1 MIYGYVRVSTAKQV
15 DGNSY
20 EEQTTSIT
28 QRYSNA
34 KIIYE
39 QESGAEER
47 PIFLKL
53 LGDVV
58 SGDMIV
64 VTKLDRFCRSTK
76 EGLEYIDI
84 LRDKGVSVHI
94 LNMGVIENTPIGRMI
109 VTNLLAFAEF
119 ERAMIKERTQA
130 GKAIARTKE
139 GYVEGRPRIEVED
152 DVLDILYRK
161 QQTGEITV
169 KECCEELGICRATWY
184 NITSVERNKWK
195 EVS

>member
-1 MIYGYVRVSTAKQV
+1 MIYGYARVSTAKQI
-15 DGNSY
+15 DGNSF
-20 EEQTTSIT
+20 EEQTNAIT
-28 QRYSNA
+28 HRYPNA
-34 KIIYE
+34 KMIYE

-53 LGDVV
+53 LEDVV

-76 EGLEYIDI
+76 ECLEYIDV
-84 LRDKGVSVHI
+84 LREKGVSIHI
-94 LNMGVIENTPIGRMI
+94 LNMGIIENTPIGRMI

-139 GYVEGRPRIEVED
+139 GFVDGRPRKEPPD
-152 DVLDILYRK
+152 FKKFLKK
-161 QQTGEITV
+161 QKDGELTV
-169 KECCEELGICRATWY
+169 AECCEQLGISRATWY
-184 NITSVERNKWK
+184 NRLR
-195 EVS
+195 EVC

>member
-20 EEQTTSIT
+20 EEQTGSIT
-28 QRYSNA
+28 SRYSDA

-53 LGDVV
+53 LDDVV

-84 LRDKGVSVHI
+84 LREKGVSVHI

-139 GYVEGRPRIEVED
+139 GWKDGRPRKEPPD
-152 DVLDILYRK
+152 FKKILKK
-161 QQTGEITV
+161 QKDGELTV
-169 KECCEELGICRATWY
+169 AQCCEQLGISRATWY
-184 NITSVERNKWK
+184 NKLK
-195 EVS
+195 EVC

>member
-1 MIYGYVRVSTAKQV
+1 MIYGYARVSTAKQIE
-15 DGNSY
+15 GNSF
-20 EEQTTSIT
+20 EEQTNAIT
-28 QRYSNA
+28 LRYSNA
-34 KIIYE
+34 KMIYE

-53 LGDVV
+53 LDDVV

-64 VTKLDRFCRSTK
+64 VTKLDRFCRTTK
-76 EGLEYIDI
+76 EGLEYIDL

-130 GKAIARTKE
+130 GKAIARTKD
-139 GYVEGRPRIEVED
+139 GWKDGRPRVEVED
-152 DVLDILYRK
+152 DVLDMLYR
-161 QQTGEITV
+161 QQQSGKITV
-169 KECCEELGICRATWY
+169 RECCEQLGISRATWY
-184 NITSVERNKWK
+184 NLTDVERK
-195 EVS
+195 VS

>member
-20 EEQTTSIT
+20 EEQSSSIT
-28 QRYSNA
+28 QKYSNA

-53 LGDVV
+53 LEDTVY
-58 SGDMIV
+58 GDMIV

-84 LRDKGVSVHI
+84 LREKGVSVHI

-130 GKAIARTKE
+130 GKAIAKTKE
-139 GYVEGRPRIEVED
+139 GFVDGRPRKDLPHFEKF
-152 DVLDILYRK
+152 LKK
-161 QQTGEITV
+161 QKDGEMSV
-169 KECCEELGICRATWY
+169 RECCEQLGISRATWY
-184 NITSVERNKWK
+184 NKVK
-195 EVS
+195 EIS

>member
-1 MIYGYVRVSTAKQV
+1 MIYGYARVSTAKQIE
-15 DGNSY
+15 GNSF
-20 EEQTTSIT
+20 EEQTNAIT
-28 QRYSNA
+28 LRYSNA
-34 KIIYE
+34 KMIYE

-53 LGDVV
+53 LDDVV

-64 VTKLDRFCRSTK
+64 VTKLDRFCRTTK
-76 EGLEYIDI
+76 EGLEYIDL

-130 GKAIARTKE
+130 GKAIARTKD
-139 GYVEGRPRIEVED
+139 GWKDGRPRVNIED
-152 DVLDILYRK
+152 DVLDMLYR
-161 QQTGEITV
+161 QQQSGKITV
-169 KECCEELGICRATWY
+169 RECCEQLGISRATWY
-184 NITSVERNKWK
+184 NLTYAEK

>member
-1 MIYGYVRVSTAKQV
+1 MIYGYARVSTAKQV
-15 DGNSY
+15 DGNSF
-20 EEQTTSIT
+20 EEQTKVIT
-28 QRYSNA
+28 ARYSDVTM
-34 KIIYE
+34 IYE

-47 PIFLKL
+47 PIFLDL
-53 LGDVV
+53 LDKVV

-76 EGLEYIDI
+76 EGLEYIDL

-94 LNMGVIENTPIGRMI
+94 MNMGIIENTPIGRMI

-139 GYVEGRPRIEVED
+139 GWVDGRPRKEPPD
-152 DVLDILYRK
+152 FQKFLKK
-161 QQTGEITV
+161 QKDGELSV
-169 KECCEELGICRATWY
+169 AECCKQLGISRATWY
-184 NITSVERNKWK
+184 NRLK
-195 EVS
+195 EVC

>member
-1 MIYGYVRVSTAKQV
+1 MIYGYARVSTARQV
-15 DGNSY
+15 DGNSF
-20 EEQTTSIT
+20 EEQTTAIL
-28 QRYSNA
+28 QRYTNA
-34 KIIYE
+34 KMIYE

-53 LGDVV
+53 LEDAVAGDT
-58 SGDMIV
+58 IV

-76 EGLEYIDI
+76 EGLEYIDL
-84 LRDKGVSVHI
+84 LRDKGVIIHI

-139 GYVEGRPRIEVED
+139 GWTEGRPRKEPVEFQKF
-152 DVLDILYRK
+152 LKK
-161 QQTGEITV
+161 QKDGELTV
-169 KECCEELGICRATWY
+169 DECCKQLGISRKTWY
-184 NITSVERNKWK
+184 NRLK

>member
-1 MIYGYVRVSTAKQV
+1 MIYGYIRVSTAKQL

-20 EEQTTSIT
+20 EEQTLSIT
-28 QRYSNA
+28 QRYPDA

-39 QESGAEER
+39 QESGAENR
-47 PIFLKL
+47 PIFLDL
-53 LGDVV
+53 LEKVV

-76 EGLEYIDI
+76 EGLGYIDL
-84 LRDKGVSVHI
+84 LRDKGVSIHI
-94 LNMGVIENTPIGRMI
+94 MNMGIIENTPIGRMI

-139 GYVEGRPRIEVED
+139 GWVDGRPRKEPADFQNFVK
-152 DVLDILYRK
+152 K
-161 QQTGEITV
+161 QKDGELSV
-169 KECCEELGICRATWY
+169 RECCEQLGISRATWY
-184 NITSVERNKWK
+184 NKLK
-195 EVS
+195 EVC

>member
-1 MIYGYVRVSTAKQV
+1 MIYGYARVSTAKQL
-15 DGNSY
+15 DGNSF
-20 EEQTTSIT
+20 EEQTNAIT
-28 QRYSNA
+28 ARYSDV
-34 KIIYE
+34 KMIYE

-47 PIFLKL
+47 PIFLNL
-53 LGDVV
+53 LQNVV

-84 LRDKGVSVHI
+84 LREKGVSVHI
-94 LNMGVIENTPIGRMI
+94 LNMGIIENTPIGRMI

-139 GYVEGRPRIEVED
+139 GWVDGRPRKEPADFKNFVK
-152 DVLDILYRK
+152 K
-161 QQTGEITV
+161 QKDGELTV
-169 KECCEELGICRATWY
+169 AECCEQLGISRATWY
-184 NITSVERNKWK
+184 NRLK
-195 EVS
+195 EVC

>member
-1 MIYGYVRVSTAKQV
+1 MIYGYARVSTAKQV
-15 DGNSY
+15 DGNSF
-20 EEQTTSIT
+20 EEQTNVIT
-28 QRYSNA
+28 TRYADA
-34 KIIYE
+34 KMIYE

-53 LGDVV
+53 LEEVV

-76 EGLEYIDI
+76 EGLEYIDL

-94 LNMGVIENTPIGRMI
+94 MNMGIIENTPIGRMI

-139 GYVEGRPRIEVED
+139 GWVDGRPRKEPSDFEKF
-152 DVLDILYRK
+152 LKK
-161 QQTGEITV
+161 QKDGEMSV
-169 KECCEELGICRATWY
+169 SDCCKALGISRATWY
-184 NITSVERNKWK
+184 NRMK
-195 EVS
+195 EVC

>member
-1 MIYGYVRVSTAKQV
+1 MIYGYARVSTAKQL
-15 DGNSY
+15 DGNSF
-20 EEQTTSIT
+20 EEQTNTIVA
-28 QRYSNA
+28 RYSDV
-34 KIIYE
+34 KMIYE

-53 LGDVV
+53 LDDVV

-84 LRDKGVSVHI
+84 LREKGVSVHI
-94 LNMGVIENTPIGRMI
+94 LNMGIIENTPIGRMI

-139 GYVEGRPRIEVED
+139 GWVDGRPRKEPADFEKFVK
-152 DVLDILYRK
+152 K
-161 QQTGEITV
+161 QKDGELTV
-169 KECCEELGICRATWY
+169 AECCEQLEISRATWY
-184 NITSVERNKWK
+184 NRLK

>member
-1 MIYGYVRVSTAKQV
+1 MIYGYIRVSTAKQI

-20 EEQTTSIT
+20 EEQTTAIRL
-28 QRYSNA
+28 RYSNA
-34 KIIYE
+34 KMIYE

-53 LGDVV
+53 LEDVV
-58 SGDMIV
+58 EGDMIV

-76 EGLEYIDI
+76 EGLEYIDL
-84 LRDKGVSVHI
+84 LRDKGVIIHI

-139 GYVEGRPRIEVED
+139 GYTEGRPRKEPVD
-152 DVLDILYRK
+152 FKKFLKK
-161 QQTGEITV
+161 QKDGKLTV
-169 KECCEELGICRATWY
+169 SECCKQLGISRATWY
-184 NITSVERNKWK
+184 NKLK
-195 EVS
+195 EVC

>member
-1 MIYGYVRVSTAKQV
+1 MIYGYARVSTAKQV
-15 DGNSY
+15 DGNSF
-20 EEQTTSIT
+20 EEQTNVIT
-28 QRYSNA
+28 ARYSDV
-34 KIIYE
+34 KMIYE

-47 PIFLKL
+47 PIFLNL
-53 LGDVV
+53 LEKVV

-76 EGLEYIDI
+76 EGLEYIDL

-94 LNMGVIENTPIGRMI
+94 MNMGIIENTPIGRMI

-139 GYVEGRPRIEVED
+139 GWVDGRPRKEPQEFQNF
-152 DVLDILYRK
+152 LKK
-161 QQTGEITV
+161 QKDGELTV
-169 KECCEELGICRATWY
+169 AECCEQLGISRATWY
-184 NITSVERNKWK
+184 NRLK
-195 EVS
+195 EVC

>member
-1 MIYGYVRVSTAKQV
+1 MIYGYARVSTAKQV
-15 DGNSY
+15 DGNSF
-20 EEQTTSIT
+20 EEQTNVIT
-28 QRYSNA
+28 NRYSDV
-34 KIIYE
+34 KMIYE

-53 LGDVV
+53 LEKVV

-76 EGLEYIDI
+76 EGLEYIDL

-94 LNMGVIENTPIGRMI
+94 MNMGIIENTPIGRMI

-139 GYVEGRPRIEVED
+139 GWVDGRPRKNPPD
-152 DVLDILYRK
+152 FKKFLKK
-161 QQTGEITV
+161 QKDGELTV
-169 KECCEELGICRATWY
+169 SECCKQLGISRATWY
-184 NITSVERNKWK
+184 NRLR
-195 EVS
+195 EVC

>member
-1 MIYGYVRVSTAKQV
+1 MIYGYARVSTAKQIE
-15 DGNSY
+15 GNSF
-20 EEQTTSIT
+20 EEQTNAIT
-28 QRYSNA
+28 LRYSNA
-34 KIIYE
+34 KMIYE

-53 LGDVV
+53 LDDVV

-64 VTKLDRFCRSTK
+64 VTKLDRFCRTTK
-76 EGLEYIDI
+76 EGLEYIDL

-130 GKAIARTKE
+130 GKAIARTKD
-139 GYVEGRPRIEVED
+139 GWKDGRPRVNIED
-152 DVLDILYRK
+152 DVLDMLYR
-161 QQTGEITV
+161 QQQSGKITV
-169 KECCEELGICRATWY
+169 RECCEQLGISRATWY
-184 NITSVERNKWK
+184 NLTDVERK
-195 EVS
+195 VS

>member
-1 MIYGYVRVSTAKQV
+1 MIYGYARVSTAKQI
-15 DGNSY
+15 DGNSF
-20 EEQTTSIT
+20 EEQTNEIT
-28 QRYSNA
+28 RRYSNA
-34 KIIYE
+34 TMIYE

-47 PIFLKL
+47 PIFLRL
-53 LGDVV
+53 LEDVV

-76 EGLEYIDI
+76 EGLEYVDL

-119 ERAMIKERTQA
+119 ERAMIKERTHA

-139 GYVEGRPRIEVED
+139 GFVDGRPRKEIDNFENFAK
-152 DVLDILYRK
+152 K
-161 QQTGEITV
+161 QKDGELSV
-169 KECCEELGICRATWY
+169 ADCCKALGISRATWY
-184 NITSVERNKWK
+184 NRLR
-195 EVS
+195 EVC

>member
-1 MIYGYVRVSTAKQV
+1 MIYGYIRVSTAKQI

-20 EEQTTSIT
+20 EEQTTAIRL
-28 QRYSNA
+28 RYSDA
-34 KIIYE
+34 KMIYE

-53 LGDVV
+53 LEDVV
-58 SGDMIV
+58 EGDTIV

-76 EGLEYIDI
+76 EGLEYIDL
-84 LRDKGVSVHI
+84 LRYKGVILHI

-139 GYVEGRPRIEVED
+139 GYVEGRPRKEPAD
-152 DVLDILYRK
+152 FKKFLKK
-161 QQTGEITV
+161 QKDGELTV
-169 KECCEELGICRATWY
+169 AECCKQLGISRATWY
-184 NITSVERNKWK
+184 NKLK
-195 EVS
+195 EVC

>member
-1 MIYGYVRVSTAKQV
+1 MIYGYARVSTAKQIE
-15 DGNSY
+15 GNSF
-20 EEQTTSIT
+20 EEQTNAIT
-28 QRYSNA
+28 LRYSNA
-34 KIIYE
+34 KMIYE

-53 LGDVV
+53 LDDVV

-64 VTKLDRFCRSTK
+64 VTKLDRFCRTTK
-76 EGLEYIDI
+76 EGLEYIDL

-130 GKAIARTKE
+130 GKAIARTKD
-139 GYVEGRPRIEVED
+139 GWKDGRPRVNIED
-152 DVLDILYRK
+152 DVLDTLYR
-161 QQTGEITV
+161 QQQSGKITV
-169 KECCEELGICRATWY
+169 RECCEQLGISRATWY
-184 NITSVERNKWK
+184 NLTDVERK
-195 EVS
+195 VS

>member
-1 MIYGYVRVSTAKQV
+1 MIYGYARVSTAKQL
-15 DGNSY
+15 DGNSF
-20 EEQTTSIT
+20 EEQTNTIT
-28 QRYSNA
+28 ARYSDA
-34 KIIYE
+34 KMIYE

-47 PIFLKL
+47 PIFLNL
-53 LGDVV
+53 LQKVV

-84 LRDKGVSVHI
+84 LREKGVSVHI
-94 LNMGVIENTPIGRMI
+94 LNMGIIENTPIGRMI

-139 GYVEGRPRIEVED
+139 GWVDGRPRKEPADFQNFVK
-152 DVLDILYRK
+152 K
-161 QQTGEITV
+161 QKDGELTV
-169 KECCEELGICRATWY
+169 AECCEQLGISRATWY
-184 NITSVERNKWK
+184 NRLK

>member
-1 MIYGYVRVSTAKQV
+1 MIYGYVRVSTAKQI

-20 EEQTTSIT
+20 EEQSTSILG
-28 QRYSNA
+28 RYPTA

-47 PIFLKL
+47 PIFLNL
-53 LGDVV
+53 LDEAV
-58 SGDMIV
+58 SGDVIV

-84 LRDKGVSVHI
+84 LRDKGVIIHI

-139 GYVEGRPRIEVED
+139 GWVDGRPRIEIED
-152 DVLDILYRK
+152 DVLDMLYR
-161 QQTGEITV
+161 QQQAKKITV
-169 KECCEELGICRATWY
+169 KECCETLGISRATWY
-184 NITSVERNKWK
+184 NLVREAC
-195 EVS
+195 

>member
-1 MIYGYVRVSTAKQV
+1 MIYGYARVSTAKQIE
-15 DGNSY
+15 GNSF
-20 EEQTTSIT
+20 EEQTNAIT
-28 QRYSNA
+28 LRYSNA
-34 KIIYE
+34 KMIYE

-53 LGDVV
+53 LDDVV

-64 VTKLDRFCRSTK
+64 VTKLDRFCRTTK
-76 EGLEYIDI
+76 EGLEYIDL

-130 GKAIARTKE
+130 GKAIARTKD
-139 GYVEGRPRIEVED
+139 GWTDGRPRVEVED
-152 DVLDILYRK
+152 DVLDMLYR
-161 QQTGEITV
+161 QQQSGKITV
-169 KECCEELGICRATWY
+169 RECCEQLGISRATWY
-184 NITSVERNKWK
+184 NLTDVERK
-195 EVS
+195 VS

>member
-15 DGNSY
+15 DGNSF
-20 EEQTTSIT
+20 EEQTISIT

-139 GYVEGRPRIEVED
+139 GFVDGRPRKD
-152 DVLDILYRK
+152 PPDFQKFLKK
-161 QQTGEITV
+161 QKDGELSV
-169 KECCEELGICRATWY
+169 RECCEQLGISRATWY
-184 NITSVERNKWK
+184 NKLK
-195 EVS
+195 EVC